1 MKKAS
6 TILTAMLPVM
16 YLMAIG
22 LSIVINPNDETL
34 FLILGSYML
43 IGLLLPC
50 LLFLFTAQAERKFLS
65 IGNIWI
71 IVGNLVLFIAEI
83 VYWLIALK
91 ETQIAEANG
100 AMGGGLGL
108 VLLIILYLPHWIT
121 YLCSRIVV
129 SINSHRALKDICA
142 QGIRALHAFLHMI
155 PVLDLVSAIWVH
167 WKVKMEENR

>member
-50 LLFLFTAQAERKFLS
+50 LLFLFTAQAARKFLS

-129 SINSHRALKDICA
+129 SINCHRASKGICA
-142 QGIRALHAFLHMI
+142 QEIRALHALLHLL
-155 PVLDLVSAIWVH
+155 PVTDLASAIWIH
-167 WKVKMEENR
+167 YKVKNAG